1 MDGSHTA
8 LYEKGQFKHGGMA
21 GKNVQC
27 LLCYECGSEGFGECL
42 NSSTVQREGWQVN
55 VQTMGEL
62 V

>member
-42 NSSTVQREGWQVN
+42 NSSTVQREG
-55 VQTMGEL
+55 
-62 V
+62 